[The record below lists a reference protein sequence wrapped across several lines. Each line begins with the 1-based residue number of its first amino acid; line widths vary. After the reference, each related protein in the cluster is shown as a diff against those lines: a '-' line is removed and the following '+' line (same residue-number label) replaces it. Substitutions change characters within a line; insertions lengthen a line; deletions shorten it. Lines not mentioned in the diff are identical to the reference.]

1 MRGTKSC
8 KLNQYEGLCN
18 SEKKENLPRT
28 VVKDVDSFRSV
39 VSGVM
44 TKQNEKVIKGKYTH

>member
-1 MRGTKSC
+1 M
-8 KLNQYEGLCN
+8 NQYEGLCN